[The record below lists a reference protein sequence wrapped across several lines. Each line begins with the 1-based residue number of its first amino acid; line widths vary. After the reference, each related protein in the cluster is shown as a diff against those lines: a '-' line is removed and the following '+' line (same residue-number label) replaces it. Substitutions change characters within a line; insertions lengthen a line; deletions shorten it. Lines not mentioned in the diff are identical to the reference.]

1 MAQSSIVVADFD
13 ALPATTGWL
22 NVTGIICCLLLLLS
36 YIVLPADKT
45 NRHYLSVGLVISLCL
60 IQVYRFESDRGHL
73 MLMIKVGLHHSF
85 GCKTG
90 RVLRRGYAK

>member
-1 MAQSSIVVADFD
+1 MAQSSIVFADFD

-36 YIVLPADKT
+36 YIVLPTEKT

-60 IQVYRFESDRGHL
+60 IQVYQFNPIIDHY

-85 GCKTG
+85 GCKTR
-90 RVLRRGYAK
+90 RVLRRGHAK